1 MEDLFVFGIM
11 VGFGLLMAFRLY
23 KYSGKK
29 STKDP
34 DSREPYN
41 NTIDTFWGDDGGVDF
56 FD

>member
-11 VGFGLLMAFRLY
+11 VGIGLLIAFRIY

-34 DSREPYN
+34 DSRELYN
-41 NTIDTFWGDDGGVDF
+41 NTIDTFWGDDS
-56 FD
+56 

>member
-11 VGFGLLMAFRLY
+11 VGFGLLMAFRVY

-34 DSREPYN
+34 DSREPYK

-56 FD
+56 ID